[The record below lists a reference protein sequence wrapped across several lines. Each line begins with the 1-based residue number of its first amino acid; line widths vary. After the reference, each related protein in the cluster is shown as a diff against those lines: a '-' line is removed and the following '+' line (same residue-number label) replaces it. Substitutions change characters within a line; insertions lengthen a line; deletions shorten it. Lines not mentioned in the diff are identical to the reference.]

1 MAASKSKSQGALH
14 PNPKIARA
22 LADHD
27 SAPGKFSSAA
37 ELCRAHNINDKAT
50 QRQVRQI
57 LRDAGQGVGRGRRY
71 ADITHSKVERAAK
84 ANANR
89 KTKGTKAAPKAAK
102 SESAPKETASAE

>member
-1 MAASKSKSQGALH
+1 MAKSQQGALH

-22 LADHD
+22 LADHE
-27 SAPGKFSSAA
+27 SAPGKFGSAA

-89 KTKGTKAAPKAAK
+89 KSKGAKAAPKGKSKAAQPEAAK
-102 SESAPKETASAE
+102 AE